1 MKAIFRVKV
10 EKNERWTAKRGKN
23 SWWLTSF
30 VLLQCFEFQAW
41 FERKKTKLVRKRG
54 KKIGFRWTER
64 AGALRRGANF
74 FILLPAVS
82 EEAISSPRNSDT
94 PEIKISKICG
104 VTKKRVWE
112 KKNQWRQINAH
123 RNFMNFEP
131 IQAWWWERE
140 RGGGGRSSH
149 R

>member
-1 MKAIFRVKV
+1 MNFKPDLK
-10 EKNERWTAKRGKN
+10 G
-23 SWWLTSF
+23 
-30 VLLQCFEFQAW
+30 
-41 FERKKTKLVRKRG
+41 KKTKLVRKRG
-54 KKIGFRWTER
+54 EKIGFRRTER
-64 AGALRRGANF
+64 AGALRRSANF
-74 FILLPAVS
+74 FTLLPAVS

-131 IQAWWWERE
+131 IQA
-140 RGGGGRSSH
+140 
-149 R
+149 

>member
-1 MKAIFRVKV
+1 MK
-10 EKNERWTAKRGKN
+10 WG
-23 SWWLTSF
+23 
-30 VLLQCFEFQAW
+30 FQ
-41 FERKKTKLVRKRG
+41 R
-54 KKIGFRWTER
+54 TER
-64 AGALRRGANF
+64 AGALRHGANF

-104 VTKKRVWE
+104 VKKKKKKRVWE

-131 IQAWWWERE
+131 IQA
-140 RGGGGRSSH
+140 
-149 R
+149 